1 MSDRGFSVSIDIGC
15 FVMATIALS
24 GMGIYADL
32 GIGINTGA
40 EDSVDEV
47 TKDENVVN
55 PSDGVDSDG
64 GIIESVGSGLGIIS
78 TLSVWTAQMGSIL
91 QNIGL
96 PSQLAVPIGTVA
108 LLTIAVSMAKFVR
121 GLS

>member
-1 MSDRGFSVSIDIGC
+1 MSDRGFSVSIAIGC

-55 PSDGVDSDG
+55 PSDGVESDG